1 MTKARAKSSNK
12 VQHLVANNPEY
23 DRRTKD
29 PKEIAADKKEI
40 RSTLY
45 DSSSCE
51 SNGKIDRII
60 EAFRKTKEDATLNR
74 IISKREPGEPVK
86 TQYQKVADKDK
97 WKKSM
102 DFWRQKNRS
111 DAAREKLKKKGK
123 VPVKGGT
130 PMFDEYDM
138 LDEDFNKF
146 ASIIRRY
153 YYSGKMMRF
162 RDWLN
167 IMDDIIDELN

>member
-1 MTKARAKSSNK
+1 MRTNKKKSQKELIAKSN
-12 VQHLVANNPEY
+12 LVNNNPHSVGSKMSSMNA
-23 DRRTKD
+23 KD
-29 PKEIAADKKEI
+29 IEWNKNH
-40 RSTLY
+40 TLY
-45 DSSSCE
+45 DS
-51 SNGKIDRII
+51 KIDRII

-74 IISKREPGEPVK
+74 VISKREPGEPIK
-86 TQYQKVADKDK
+86 IQHQKVADKDK

-102 DFWRQKNRS
+102 DFWKQKNRS

-146 ASIIRRY
+146 VSTIRRY

-162 RDWLN
+162 RDWMK